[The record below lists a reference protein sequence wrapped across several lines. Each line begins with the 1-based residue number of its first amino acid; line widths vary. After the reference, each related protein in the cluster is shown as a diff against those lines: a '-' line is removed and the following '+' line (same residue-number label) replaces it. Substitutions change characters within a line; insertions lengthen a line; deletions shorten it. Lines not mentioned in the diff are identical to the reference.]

1 MFLTTK
7 SKRVRTVKNQN
18 KKEQDT
24 NNSVKEPKT
33 TGHEWDGIT
42 EYDNP
47 DPFWLRVMFY
57 VVLFFCLGYWI
68 LYPSFPGQRNE
79 GALNWSEYK
88 ETEESLKDIHEI
100 KLQHLEEFDK
110 ASFDEILKNPKLLN
124 FAIAGGR
131 SAFNNNCAVCHGIGG
146 GGQRGYPNLAA
157 GMWLWGGKP
166 EDIYTT
172 IKHGIRSPDDETRQ
186 SQMAAFGKDRI
197 LTNPQIELLV
207 DFVIGLHNG
216 IKGSAEANKLFQE
229 NCASCH
235 GANGEGGR
243 EFGAPRLNSPIWLY
257 GGDRETVH
265 DVIYNGRS
273 GVMPEWHTRL
283 DDSTIRQLV
292 IYVHQL
298 GGGE

>member
-1 MFLTTK
+1 MTE
-7 SKRVRTVKNQN
+7 KNKN
-18 KKEQDT
+18 H
-24 NNSVKEPKT
+24 KEPKI

-47 DPFWLRVMFY
+47 DPFWLRVLFY
-57 VVLFFCLGYWI
+57 MMLFVALGYWI
-68 LYPSFPGQRNE
+68 LYPSFPSQRNE
-79 GALNWSEYK
+79 GVLGWTEYK
-88 ETEESLKDIHEI
+88 EAEEGLDEIQKLKS
-100 KLQHLEEFDK
+100 KYLVEFNK
-110 ASFDEILKNPKLLN
+110 ASFEEILKDPKLLK

-131 SAFNNNCAVCHGIGG
+131 SAFNNNCSVCHGVGG
-146 GGQRGYPNLAA
+146 GGQPGYPNLAA

-172 IKHGIRSPDDETRQ
+172 IKHGIRANDDETRQ
-186 SQMAAFGKDRI
+186 SQMAAFGRDNI
-197 LTNPQIELLV
+197 LSSSQINVLV

-216 IKGSAEANKLFQE
+216 QKGSDEANKLYQD

-235 GANGEGGR
+235 GAGGGGGR
-243 EFGAPRLNSPIWLY
+243 DFGAPRLNTPIWLY
-257 GGDRETVH
+257 GGNREIVH
-265 DVIYNGRS
+265 DVIYNGRQ
-273 GVMPEWHTRL
+273 GVMPSWNGRL